1 MPTLKDNVVRFC
13 ELLARG
19 EPLRAM
25 EEFYADD
32 VCVFENRTLAR
43 AGREQC
49 LLHEREALTRVR
61 EPPRFKLH
69 RCAVDEGTGVAFI
82 EYTVRFVSSSGR
94 PVRIEEVAVQS
105 WDGNRISNERF
116 YHEGVIDEGDDTPS
130 T

>member
-1 MPTLKDNVVRFC
+1 MSSLKENVARFC

-19 EPLRAM
+19 EPLRAI
-25 EEFYADD
+25 EEFYAED

-69 RCAVDEGTGVAFI
+69 RWAVDERTGVAFI
-82 EYTVRFVSSSGR
+82 EYTVRFVSNSGR
-94 PVRIEEVAVQS
+94 PMRIEEVAVQS
-105 WDGNRISNERF
+105 WDGDRISNERF
-116 YHEGVIDEGDDTPS
+116 YYEGLIDEGDGSPS